1 MSHLPQPSRIVR
13 STATLLS
20 VGATLVVGVASAKT
34 STPSTKAAKSA
45 REPVAVDAR
54 RVYLSEKASLHLVG
68 EGETTLHERGQ
79 GTGTFSAP
87 LTALL
92 TISPSHVTGTFTIYP
107 KGGSVTGTTQARFIL
122 EGSIGYYGGTLT
134 ITHGTGGFRHAKG
147 TNLGISGTINHL
159 SFALSVK
166 AHGWISY

>member
-1 MSHLPQPSRIVR
+1 MVC
-13 STATLLS
+13 STATLLVVATTLA
-20 VGATLVVGVASAKT
+20 VGDSSAETSIPQARAAKT
-34 STPSTKAAKSA
+34 A
-45 REPVAVDAR
+45 RGPVAVEAR
-54 RVYLSEKASLHLVG
+54 RVHLSESASLHLVG
-68 EGETTLHERGQ
+68 EGETTLHERGR
-79 GTGTFSAP
+79 GAGTFNAP

-92 TISPSHVTGTFTIYP
+92 TISPSHVTGVFTIYP
-107 KGGSVTGTTQARFIL
+107 KGGSVTGTTQARFVL

-134 ITHGTGGFRHAKG
+134 ITHGTGSFRHAKG